1 MRFVPNRRRHEGGA
15 IPTLT
20 GTRLLAFLAP
30 CTALLYYFANPE
42 RHSPFDYTMRVAEA
56 LLHGH
61 LGVTELPPS
70 WLNEMIPHQ
79 GAYYSAFPLGAVLS
93 MIPVALLKMAGL
105 VTAYPSAGIAAI
117 QAGGIVLFCFG
128 LTSLYG
134 DRYERRI
141 LLTLFPVFGTW
152 TFCNLAFGGAW
163 QIALGFALLGQVGA
177 LYFVLV
183 DRRPLA
189 AGLLFAI
196 ACGNRTEV
204 ILAAPVFLYLLL
216 RSPGGPAC
224 EGERLAS
231 PPTPCE
237 APVTGLAA
245 RLAGRLTRTCRAQA
259 SSALRF
265 LVIPVMLAACTLA
278 YNYERFGSV
287 QDFGYSRIPG
297 VLSEA
302 GYTHGVFSLKAI
314 AINSRAMVLGG
325 WKRVR
330 HYPYLVP
337 DGFGGSIFLSCPLLL
352 LLFRPGARRRDSA
365 MRWCCWIAIIALTL
379 VLWTH
384 GNPGGWQYSYR
395 YAIELLPW
403 MFMLLLEA
411 DWRSRLWIEPA
422 LFGLSVS
429 ISIWATYLFLWTQYV
444 RP

>member
-1 MRFVPNRRRHEGGA
+1 MRFVPDRPKQEGGA

-20 GTRLLAFLAP
+20 GTPLLAFLAP
-30 CTALLYYFANPE
+30 CTALLCYFATPE
-42 RHSPFDYTMRVAEA
+42 RHSPFDYTMRMAEA

-61 LGVTELPPS
+61 LGVTEPPPS

-79 GAYYSAFPLGAVLS
+79 GTYYSAFPLGAVLS

-117 QAGGIVLFCFG
+117 QAGGAVLFCFG

-141 LLTLFPVFGTW
+141 LLTLFPVFATW

-163 QIALGFALLGQVGA
+163 QIALGFALLGQLGA

-204 ILAAPVFLYLLL
+204 ILAAPVFLYLLM
-216 RSPGGPAC
+216 RSSGGPSSKR
-224 EGERLAS
+224 ERLAS
-231 PPTPCE
+231 TATPCKP
-237 APVTGLAA
+237 PVTGAGS
-245 RLAGRLTRTCRAQA
+245 GRLTRTGRAQV

-287 QDFGYSRIPG
+287 RDFGYSRIPG

-302 GYTHGVFSLKAI
+302 GYSDGVFSLKAI
-314 AINSRAMVLGG
+314 AINSRVMVLGG
-325 WKRVR
+325 WKRVS

-337 DGFGGSIFLSCPLLL
+337 DPFGGSIFLSCPLLL
-352 LLFRPGARRRDSA
+352 LLFRPGARSRDSA
-365 MRWCCWIAIIALTL
+365 MRWCGWIAIIALTL

-411 DWRSRLWIEPA
+411 DWRSWLWIEPA
-422 LFGLSVS
+422 LFGLAVA
-429 ISIWATYLFLWTQYV
+429 INVWATYLFLWTQYV

>member
-1 MRFVPNRRRHEGGA
+1 MPDKWKHEGGA
-15 IPTLT
+15 IPTLA
-20 GTRLLAFLAP
+20 GIRVLAFLVP

-61 LGVTELPPS
+61 LGLTELPPS
-70 WLNEMIPHQ
+70 WLNEMIPYQ
-79 GAYYSAFPLGAVLS
+79 GTYYSAFPLGAVLS

-117 QAGGIVLFCFG
+117 QAGAVVFFCFG

-152 TFCNLAFGGAW
+152 AFCNLAFGGAW
-163 QIALGFALLGQVGA
+163 QIALGFALLGQIGA

-183 DRRPLA
+183 RRRPLA
-189 AGLLFAI
+189 AGLFFAI

-204 ILAAPVFLYLLL
+204 ILTAPVILYLLL
-216 RSPGGPAC
+216 RSPGSTGTPRKAPAW
-224 EGERLAS
+224 
-231 PPTPCE
+231 
-237 APVTGLAA
+237 
-245 RLAGRLTRTCRAQA
+245 RAQA

-265 LVIPVMLAACTLA
+265 LIIPVILVACTLA
-278 YNYERFGSV
+278 YNYERFGSAG
-287 QDFGYSRIPG
+287 DFGYSRIPG
-297 VLSEA
+297 VLSEP
-302 GYTHGVFSLKAI
+302 GYTDGVFSFKAI
-314 AINSRAMVLGG
+314 AINSRVMVLGG
-325 WKRVR
+325 WKRLKQ
-330 HYPYLVP
+330 YPYLVP
-337 DGFGGSIFLSCPLLL
+337 DPFGGSIFLSCPLLL
-352 LLFRPGARRRDSA
+352 LLFRPGARSRDSA
-365 MRWCCWIAIIALTL
+365 MRWCCWIAIIAQTL

-429 ISIWATYLFLWTQYV
+429 INVWATYLFLWTQYV